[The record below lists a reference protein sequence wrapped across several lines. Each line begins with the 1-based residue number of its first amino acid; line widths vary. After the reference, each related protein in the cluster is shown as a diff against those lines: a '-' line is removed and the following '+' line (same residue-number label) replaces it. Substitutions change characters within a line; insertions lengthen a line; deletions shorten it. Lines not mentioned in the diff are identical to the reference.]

1 MSEIRDLR
9 LNLGTA
15 TVIHGKPPLADV
27 DFFGSDETGP
37 ILYRS
42 DCEIGLAIPLVTRHS
57 PSAVVQVTLTVIE
70 TLVLRS

>member
-9 LNLGTA
+9 LNLGTTA
-15 TVIHGKPPLADV
+15 VIHGKPPLAIV
-27 DFFGSDETGP
+27 DFFGLDETGP

-42 DCEIGLAIPLVTRHS
+42 DCEIGLAVPLVTRHS